1 MTRPRRMTE
10 LPQDWYRSSRT
21 SSSSL
26 AMIVRSL
33 TALASAVESG
43 PTLLAYVYAY
53 VYVYA

>member
-43 PTLLAYVYAY
+43 PTLLACVY